1 MSRHPVLDGARV
13 LVTGGASGIGEGFCR
28 RFASLGANVL
38 VADVADASSLASAI
52 GGTYRH
58 LDVADPAGWDALVAS
73 EDTFDVVA
81 LNAGVTTVPHVVG
94 GAIDQPLAAV
104 GVGDYRRIMGVNVD
118 GVVLGTMAV
127 LPGMQARG
135 GGQILVTASLA
146 GLIPIPPEPIYG
158 LTKHAVVGFV
168 RSLGPALAPHGI
180 AISALCPGFVDT
192 PLVSDVS
199 RELIHA
205 FSLGMMPVDAV
216 ADLAVRALEER
227 QPGALWTAIAGREPV
242 RFEPANPFP

>member
-1 MSRHPVLDGARV
+1 MSGHLVLGGARV
-13 LVTGGASGIGEGFCR
+13 LVTGGASGIGEGLCR
-28 RFASLGANVL
+28 RFAALGADVL
-38 VADVADASSLASAI
+38 VADVADASPLATQI
-52 GGTYRH
+52 GGRSVR
-58 LDVADPAGWDALVAS
+58 LDVADAGAWDALAGA
-73 EDTFDVVA
+73 EDGFDVVA

-94 GAIDQPLAAV
+94 GAVEQPLAAV
-104 GVGDYRRIMGVNVD
+104 GVSDYRRIMGVNVD
-118 GVVLGTMAV
+118 GVVLGTMAL
-127 LPGMQARG
+127 LPGMLARG

-146 GLIPIPPEPIYG
+146 GLVPIPPEPIYG

-168 RSLGPALAPHGI
+168 RSLGPALAPHGV

-199 RELIHA
+199 RELIEA
-205 FSLGMMPVDAV
+205 FSLGMMPVETV

-227 QPGALWTAIAGREPV
+227 QPGSLWTAIAGREPV

>member
-1 MSRHPVLDGARV
+1 MSGHPVLGGARV
-13 LVTGGASGIGEGFCR
+13 LVTGGASGIGEGLCR
-28 RFASLGANVL
+28 RFASLGAEVL
-38 VADVADASSLASAI
+38 IADVSDASGLAAQIGGRAVRLDVADATA
-52 GGTYRH
+52 
-58 LDVADPAGWDALVAS
+58 WDALVAG
-73 EDTFDVVA
+73 EDGFDVVA

-94 GAIDQPLAAV
+94 GAVAQPLAAV
-104 GVGDYRRIMGVNVD
+104 GIADYRRIMGVNVD
-118 GVVLGTMAV
+118 GVVLGTMAL
-127 LPGMQARG
+127 LPGMLARG

-146 GLIPIPPEPIYG
+146 GLVPIPPEPIYG

-168 RSLGPALAPHGI
+168 RSLGPALAPHGVT
-180 AISALCPGFVDT
+180 ISALCPGFVDT

-199 RELIHA
+199 RELIEA
-205 FSLGMMPVDAV
+205 FSLGIMPVETV

>member
-1 MSRHPVLDGARV
+1 MSPHPVLDGARV
-13 LVTGGASGIGEGFCR
+13 LVTGGASGIGEGLCR
-28 RFASLGANVL
+28 RFASLGADVL
-38 VADVADASSLASAI
+38 VADVVDALPLAREI
-52 GGTYRH
+52 GGRSVR
-58 LDVADPAGWDALVAS
+58 LDVADAAAWDALAAA
-73 EDTFDVVA
+73 EDGFDVVA

-94 GAIDQPLAAV
+94 GAVAQPLAAV
-104 GVGDYRRIMGVNVD
+104 GLADYRRIMGVNVD
-118 GVVLGTMAV
+118 GVVLGTMAL
-127 LPGMQARG
+127 LPGMLARG

-146 GLIPIPPEPIYG
+146 GLVPIPPEPIYG

-168 RSLGPALAPHGI
+168 RSLGPALAPHGV

-199 RELIHA
+199 RELIQA
-205 FSLGMMPVDAV
+205 FSLGMMPVAAV

-227 QPGALWTAIAGREPV
+227 EPGALWTAIAGREPV